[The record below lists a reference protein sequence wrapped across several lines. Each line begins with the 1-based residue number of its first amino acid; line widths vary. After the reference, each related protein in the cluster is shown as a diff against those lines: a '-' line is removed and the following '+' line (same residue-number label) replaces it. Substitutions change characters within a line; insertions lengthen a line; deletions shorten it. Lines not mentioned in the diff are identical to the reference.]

1 MANSRRRDIVN
12 FLVTELKKINGDSST
27 FDDSYTYNFDLA
39 NNVFRQL
46 KFIDEVNDFPAL
58 YLSAGA
64 ETRDY
69 QTQGF
74 TLANLPIVIRCYIKQ
89 EDALNHLENLAED
102 VEHVIYGISSQS
114 DKGILQ
120 FSISNISTDEGL
132 LEPFGI
138 GEVFLNVVYEIE
150 D

>member
-1 MANSRRRDIVN
+1 M
-12 FLVTELKKINGDSST
+12 
-27 FDDSYTYNFDLA
+27 
-39 NNVFRQL
+39 
-46 KFIDEVNDFPAL
+46 
-58 YLSAGA
+58 SAGA

-132 LEPFGI
+132 LEPLGV